1 MASSSDWPIDAVWP
15 NDDNPRRGIRDDP
28 DFEGLV
34 ASIRSQGIIQPLL
47 TTEDGMILA
56 GHRRYEAA
64 LEIGLERVPVKVI
77 KKRERHFL
85 IPLIENLQRADLKVL
100 EAADYFLKCAREHGM
115 PITELSSTTG
125 ISPGTIQKYLKLAQ
139 GPQEVRERIERDE
152 IPLNAAFELLRHD
165 SEFIKEII
173 KTPRLTKEIV
183 REKAQARC
191 VDQPRPAPLPI
202 LARTGCPAE
211 QRPHL
216 EYAISAVRELLAAS
230 PNDDFATRYKRWI
243 RVMEDDLADLEAKQ
257 DRPQTFRGVV
267 DAFQRQAKPLA
278 NRPEP

>member
-1 MASSSDWPIDAVWP
+1 VREDLA
-15 NDDNPRRGIRDDP
+15 
-28 DFEGLV
+28 FEELL
-34 ASIRSQGIIQPLL
+34 ASIKAQGIIQPLL
-47 TTEDGMILA
+47 IDETNKILA
-56 GHRRYEAA
+56 GHRRYFAA
-64 LEIGLERVPVKVI
+64 QIVGLDRVPIHVLKHH
-77 KKRERHFL
+77 KAPHL
-85 IPLIENLQRADLKVL
+85 IPLIENLQRLDLGVL
-100 EAADYFLKCAREHGM
+100 EAADYFLKCQQEHEM
-115 PITELSSTTG
+115 SIVAISEATG
-125 ISPGTIQKYLKLAQ
+125 ISTSTIGNYIKLAT
-139 GPQEVRERIERDE
+139 GPKEVRDRIERDE

-267 DAFQRQAKPLA
+267 AAFQRQAKPLT